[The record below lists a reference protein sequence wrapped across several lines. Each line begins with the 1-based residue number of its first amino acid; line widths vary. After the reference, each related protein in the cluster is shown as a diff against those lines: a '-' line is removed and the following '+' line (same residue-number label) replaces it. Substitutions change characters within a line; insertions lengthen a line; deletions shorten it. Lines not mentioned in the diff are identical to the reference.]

1 MSALTP
7 KQAAEYKVDY
17 LRRMGNPPGW
27 RLDRLEYLDALDQA
41 LARARNI
48 RSLPTE
54 IKRKGET
61 FSEMRKRLG
70 LRVVK

>member
-1 MSALTP
+1 MTNMRTDL
-7 KQAAEYKVDY
+7 
-17 LRRMGNPPGW
+17 PPGH
-27 RLDRLEYLDALDQA
+27 RLDRVEYLDALDQA

-61 FSEMRKRLG
+61 FAEMRKRLG

>member
-1 MSALTP
+1 M
-7 KQAAEYKVDY
+7 
-17 LRRMGNPPGW
+17 
-27 RLDRLEYLDALDQA
+27 DRLEYLDALDEA

-48 RSLPTE
+48 RNLPTE

-61 FSEMRKRLG
+61 FAEMRKRLG